1 MEPLPLKSWKES
13 HKIEKTVWSTR
24 QSLTNDGWLWLSRET
39 VISMHVQKD
48 SFVLKFIKKLNGFN
62 RSFIKKT
69 RLRKENKATHE
80 NVT

>member
-1 MEPLPLKSWKES
+1 
-13 HKIEKTVWSTR
+13 
-24 QSLTNDGWLWLSRET
+24 
-39 VISMHVQKD
+39 MHVQKD